1 MTLETF
7 INAMPKVE
15 LHVYLEGAVSRE
27 ILSMIADQN
36 EIPTS
41 VKHFQDWLNLVSKPD
56 FKRLYDLIRMTCGW
70 LQTVDDVTR
79 IVYELG
85 VALHKQNVVYAE
97 VSVNPLL
104 YTGLNLTIEDFMAA
118 VHDGRERARR
128 AWGIEMAWI
137 VTLPRDEPRRAD
149 EIARFVTTAT
159 ARRYHVVGLGLSGN
173 ENAQPV
179 GQFERAFKSVE
190 KKDVPR
196 IVRAGDY
203 AGLDGVQKALEVL
216 LPSRI
221 VDGRGAWESPELMA
235 RLIDQRVPVCV
246 SPRRALAHGWAS
258 KLADYPLRKLYDE
271 GVTLII
277 GSDMPTFY
285 GTLSAQYR
293 LLVEQG
299 GFTTDEL
306 EDIALAAV
314 RMSYLPDEEKAVLEG
329 RFREQYA
336 QLRAEHLPQMA

>member
-7 INAMPKVE
+7 VTSMPKVE
-15 LHVYLEGAVSRE
+15 LHVYLEGAVSRD

-36 EIPTS
+36 DIPAS
-41 VKHFQDWLNLVSKPD
+41 MKHFNDWLNQVTKPD
-56 FKRLYDLIRMTCGW
+56 FKRLYDLIKMTCSW
-70 LQTVDDVTR
+70 LQTGDDLTR

-97 VSVNPLL
+97 VSVNPVL
-104 YTGLNLTIEDFMAA
+104 YTGLSLTMEDFMAA

-128 AWGIEMAWI
+128 GWGIEMAWI

-149 EIARFVTTAT
+149 EIARFVTSAA

-203 AGLDGVQKALEVL
+203 SALEGVRKAFEVL
-216 LPSRI
+216 MPTRI

-235 RLIDQRVPVCV
+235 RLIDQRVPICV
-246 SPRRALAHGWAS
+246 SPRRVLAHGWAS
-258 KLADYPLRKLYDE
+258 NLADYPLRKLYDE
-271 GVTLII
+271 GVTLIV

-285 GTLSAQYR
+285 GSLAAQYR
-293 LLVEQG
+293 LLVDQG
-299 GFTTDEL
+299 GFTADEL

-314 RMSYLPDEEKAVLEG
+314 RMSYLPDEDKAALED
-329 RFREQYA
+329 RFRNQYA

>member
-1 MTLETF
+1 MTIETF
-7 INAMPKVE
+7 IASMPKVE
-15 LHVYLEGAVSRE
+15 LHVYLEGAVSRD

-36 EIPTS
+36 DIPTS
-41 VKHFQDWLNLVSKPD
+41 VKHFQDWLNLVTKPD
-56 FKRLYDLIRMTCGW
+56 FKRLNDLIKMTCSW
-70 LQTVDDVTR
+70 FQTPDDLTR
-79 IVYELG
+79 SVYELG
-85 VALHKQNVVYAE
+85 VALYKQHVVYAE

-104 YTGLNLTIEDFMAA
+104 YTGLSLTLEDFMAA

-137 VTLPRDEPRRAD
+137 ITLPRDEPRRAD

-159 ARRYHVVGLGLSGN
+159 ARRYNVVGLGLSGN

-190 KKDVPR
+190 KKEVPR

-203 AGLDGVQKALEVL
+203 LGLDGVQKAFEVL
-216 LPSRI
+216 APSRI
-221 VDGRGAWESPELMA
+221 ADGRGVWESDELMA
-235 RLIDQRVPVCV
+235 QLIDRGVPVCA
-246 SPRRALAHGWAS
+246 SPRRPTAHGWTSAL
-258 KLADYPLRKLYDE
+258 KDYPLRKLYDA

-285 GTLSAQYR
+285 GSLSSQYR

-314 RMSYLPDEEKAVLEG
+314 RKSFMPDEDKAALEQ

-336 QLRAEHLPQMA
+336 QLRAEHLPQIA

>member
-7 INAMPKVE
+7 INSMPKVE
-15 LHVYLEGAVSRE
+15 LHVYLEGAVSKD

-36 EIPTS
+36 EIPTT
-41 VKHFQDWLNLVSKPD
+41 VKHFQDWLNLVTKPD
-56 FKRLYDLIRMTCGW
+56 FKRLNDLIKMTCGW
-70 LQTVDDVTR
+70 LQMVDDLTR
-79 IVYELG
+79 VVYELG

-104 YTGLNLTIEDFMAA
+104 YTGLNLTMEDFMAA

-173 ENAQPV
+173 ENAQPA
-179 GQFERAFKSVE
+179 GQFERAFKLVE

-196 IVRAGDY
+196 IVRAGDQ
-203 AGLDGVQKALEVL
+203 AGLDGVQKAFEVL
-216 LPSRI
+216 MPSRI
-221 VDGRGAWESPELMA
+221 VDGRGAWESSELMA
-235 RLIDQRVPVCV
+235 RLVDQQVPVCV
-246 SPRRALAHGWAS
+246 SPRRVLVHGWAA

-271 GVTLII
+271 GITLII
-277 GSDMPTFY
+277 GADMPTFY
-285 GTLSAQYR
+285 GSLSTQYR

-314 RMSYLPDEEKAVLEG
+314 RMSYLPDEDKAALER
-329 RFREQYA
+329 RFRDRYA
-336 QLRAEHLPQMA
+336 QIRAEHLPQMA

>member
-7 INAMPKVE
+7 IASMPKVE
-15 LHVYLEGAVSRE
+15 LHIYLEGAVSRE

-41 VKHFQDWLNLVSKPD
+41 VKHFQDWLNQVTKPD
-56 FKRLYDLIRMTCGW
+56 FKRLSDLIKMTCGW
-70 LQTVDDVTR
+70 LQMVDDLTR
-79 IVYELG
+79 VVYELG
-85 VALHKQNVVYAE
+85 VALHKQNVAYAE

-104 YTGLNLTIEDFMAA
+104 YTGLNLTMEDFMAA

-159 ARRYHVVGLGLSGN
+159 ARRYNVVGLGLSGS

-203 AGLDGVQKALEVL
+203 AALDGVQKAFEVL
-216 LPSRI
+216 VPSRI
-221 VDGRGAWESPELMA
+221 ADGRGVWESPELMA
-235 RLIDQRVPVCV
+235 QLIDQRVPVCV
-246 SPRRALAHGWAS
+246 SPRRALAHGWAAN
-258 KLADYPLRKLYDE
+258 LADYPLRKLYDE

-314 RMSYLPDEEKAVLEG
+314 RMSYLPDEEKAALEG